1 MIYVRRWME
10 DPRMIDR
17 RTLIKGGLLAT
28 TAAGCGAAGA
38 GNSLPPLPVRRI
50 ATEEG
55 FNIPEVARATAR
67 LLPGLAAK
75 EPGEAAVF
83 GVDRPRSGDE
93 APPPWLRQLG
103 DIGAGRIADMD
114 AAGIAMQVLLLSS
127 PGVQMFE
134 AGEARELSQLAN
146 DRLADA
152 IGKFPGRFAGL
163 AAIPPQDPAF
173 AARELERAVNRLGLN
188 GAIINSHTG
197 GHYLDEAPY
206 RPILEAAA
214 ALEAPIYIHPRAPS
228 PQMVGPYLDYAM
240 VGAIWGYAV
249 EVSAHALRLIFSG
262 VFDALPSL
270 RIVIGHM
277 GEGIPF
283 FLDRIDTHYADGAG
297 RARGS
302 KPLSRRPSEIFR
314 DHFTITTSGMN
325 WGPALRLALETLGP
339 ERVMFA
345 ADYPFENARTA
356 VERIDALR
364 LEPGTLA
371 AFYHRNAERVFRIKA
386 GGR

>member
-1 MIYVRRWME
+1 
-10 DPRMIDR
+10 MIDR
-17 RTLIKGGLLAT
+17 RAVIKSGLLV
-28 TAAGCGAAGA
+28 GAAAAWGVRADGA
-38 GNSLPPLPVRRI
+38 AAPRVIRRI

-67 LLPGLAAK
+67 IVPGLAAR

-83 GVDRPRSGDE
+83 GVDRPHSQDE
-93 APPPWLRQLG
+93 GPPPWLHQLS
-103 DIGAGRIADMD
+103 DIDAGRIADMD
-114 AAGIAMQVLLLSS
+114 AAGIAKQVMLLSS

-134 AGEARELSQLAN
+134 AGEARELSHFAN

-152 IGKFPGRFAGL
+152 IRKHPDRFAGL
-163 AAIPPQDPAF
+163 AALPPQDPAF
-173 AARELERAVNRLGLN
+173 AARELERAVKTLGLS
-188 GAIINSHTG
+188 GAIINSHTR
-197 GHYLDEAPY
+197 GHYLDEVPY

-214 ALEAPIYIHPRAPS
+214 ALDVPIYIHPRAPS
-228 PQMVGPYLDYAM
+228 PQMIGPYLDYEM

-249 EVSAHALRLIFSG
+249 ETSAHALRLIFNG
-262 VFDALPSL
+262 VFDELPKL

-283 FLDRIDTHYADGAG
+283 FLDRIDTHYAAGAG
-297 RARGS
+297 RRPGA

-339 ERVMFA
+339 DRVMFA
-345 ADYPFENARTA
+345 ADYPFENAPAA
-356 VERIDALR
+356 VARIEALG
-364 LEPGTLA
+364 LDPHTLA
-371 AFYHRNAERVFRIKA
+371 SFYHRNAERVFGLASNA
-386 GGR
+386 GA

>member
-1 MIYVRRWME
+1 MF
-10 DPRMIDR
+10 DR
-17 RTLIKGGLLAT
+17 RTLITGGLLAGVT
-28 TAAGCGAAGA
+28 SVRVDAGTAPAASG
-38 GNSLPPLPVRRI
+38 VRRI

-55 FNIPEVARATAR
+55 FNIPEVARATSR
-67 LLPGLAAK
+67 LLPGLVSR

-83 GVDRPRSGDE
+83 GVDRPHPPNE
-93 APPPWLRQLG
+93 APPPWLHQLS

-146 DRLADA
+146 DRLAET
-152 IGKFPGRFAGL
+152 IRKYPTRFAGL
-163 AAIPPQDPAF
+163 AVLPPQDPAF
-173 AARELERAVNRLGLN
+173 AARELERAVKKLGLN
-188 GAIINSHTG
+188 GAIINSHTQ

-214 ALEAPIYIHPRAPS
+214 SLEAPIYIHPRAPS
-228 PQMVGPYLDYAM
+228 PQMVAPYLDYAM

-262 VFDALPSL
+262 IFDQLPKL
-270 RIVIGHM
+270 QIVIGHM

-283 FLDRIDTHYADGAG
+283 FLDRLDTHYAAGGG
-297 RARGS
+297 RARDS

-314 DHFTITTSGMN
+314 EHFTITTSGMN
-325 WGPALRLALETLGP
+325 WGPALHLALETLGP
-339 ERVMFA
+339 DRVMFA
-345 ADYPFENARTA
+345 ADYPFESAPTA
-356 VERIDALR
+356 VARIDALG
-364 LEPGTLA
+364 LDPKTLGS
-371 AFYHRNAERVFRIKA
+371 FYHRNAERVFRITTA
-386 GGR
+386 

>member
-1 MIYVRRWME
+1 VIN
-10 DPRMIDR
+10 R
-17 RTLIKGGLLAT
+17 RTLIRGGLVAGLASRRIL
-28 TAAGCGAAGA
+28 A
-38 GNSLPPLPVRRI
+38 GNAPSPPGLRRI

-67 LLPGLAAK
+67 ILPELVSR

-93 APPPWLRQLG
+93 APPPWLHQLS

-114 AAGIAMQVLLLSS
+114 GAGIAMQVLLLSS

-152 IGKFPGRFAGL
+152 IRKYPDRFAGL

-173 AARELERAVNRLGLN
+173 AARELERAVSKLGLN

-206 RPILEAAA
+206 LPILEAAA

-228 PQMVGPYLDYAM
+228 PQMVGPYLDYQM

-262 VFDALPSL
+262 VFDRLPKL

-283 FLDRIDTHYADGAG
+283 FLDRIDTHYAAGAG
-297 RARGS
+297 RGRGS
-302 KPLSRRPSEIFR
+302 KPLSRPPSEIFR

-325 WGPALRLALETLGP
+325 WGPALRLSLETLGP

-345 ADYPFENARTA
+345 ADYPFENARAA
-356 VERIDALR
+356 VSRIDALG
-364 LEPGTLA
+364 LEPDTLA
-371 AFYHRNAERVFRIKA
+371 KLYHRNAERVFRLTARGA
-386 GGR
+386 GQAK

>member
-1 MIYVRRWME
+1 
-10 DPRMIDR
+10 
-17 RTLIKGGLLAT
+17 L
-28 TAAGCGAAGA
+28 
-38 GNSLPPLPVRRI
+38 RRI

-67 LLPGLAAK
+67 ILPELVSR

-93 APPPWLRQLG
+93 APPPWLHQLS

-114 AAGIAMQVLLLSS
+114 GAGIAMQVLLLSS

-152 IGKFPGRFAGL
+152 IRKYPEPLRRSCGHSPAG
-163 AAIPPQDPAF
+163 PAF
-173 AARELERAVNRLGLN
+173 AARELERAVSKLGLN

-206 RPILEAAA
+206 LPILEAAA

-228 PQMVGPYLDYAM
+228 PQMVGPYLDYQM

-249 EVSAHALRLIFSG
+249 EVSAHALRLIFS
-262 VFDALPSL
+262 VSSIACRSS
-270 RIVIGHM
+270 
-277 GEGIPF
+277 
-283 FLDRIDTHYADGAG
+283 
-297 RARGS
+297 GS
-302 KPLSRRPSEIFR
+302 
-314 DHFTITTSGMN
+314 
-325 WGPALRLALETLGP
+325 
-339 ERVMFA
+339 
-345 ADYPFENARTA
+345 
-356 VERIDALR
+356 
-364 LEPGTLA
+364 
-371 AFYHRNAERVFRIKA
+371 
-386 GGR
+386 

>member
-1 MIYVRRWME
+1 
-10 DPRMIDR
+10 MIDR
-17 RTLIKGGLLAT
+17 RALIKGGLLA
-28 TAAGCGAAGA
+28 GAATAWGVRAKGA
-38 GNSLPPLPVRRI
+38 TSTPGMRRI

-55 FNIPEVARATAR
+55 FNVPEVARATAR
-67 LLPGLAAK
+67 ILPGIVSR
-75 EPGEAAVF
+75 EPGEAAIF

-93 APPPWLRQLG
+93 GPPPWLRQLS

-114 AAGIAMQVLLLSS
+114 GAGIAMQVMLLSS

-134 AGEARELSQLAN
+134 AGEARELSRLAN

-152 IGKFPGRFAGL
+152 VRGHPDRFAGL

-173 AARELERAVNRLGLN
+173 AAQELERAVKSLGLS

-214 ALEAPIYIHPRAPS
+214 ALQVPIYIHPRAPS
-228 PQMVGPYLDYAM
+228 PQMVGPYLDYGM

-249 EVSAHALRLIFSG
+249 ETSAHALRLIFSG
-262 VFDALPSL
+262 VFDQLPQL

-283 FLDRIDTHYADGAG
+283 FLDRIDTHYAAG
-297 RARGS
+297 GGRGRGS
-302 KPLSRRPSEIFR
+302 KPLSRPPSEIFL

-345 ADYPFENARTA
+345 ADYPFENAPAA
-356 VERIDALR
+356 VARIDALG
-364 LEPGTLA
+364 LDPTTLA
-371 AFYHRNAERVFRIKA
+371 SVYHRNAERVFGLSGPA
-386 GGR
+386 

>member
-1 MIYVRRWME
+1 
-10 DPRMIDR
+10 MIDR
-17 RTLIKGGLLAT
+17 RAVIKGGLLV
-28 TAAGCGAAGA
+28 GAAAAWGTRA
-38 GNSLPPLPVRRI
+38 DEVTSTHGIRRI

-55 FNIPEVARATAR
+55 FNIPEIARATAR
-67 LLPGLAAK
+67 ILPGIVAT

-83 GVDRPRSGDE
+83 GVDRPHAPDE
-93 APPPWLRQLG
+93 GPPPWLHQLSN
-103 DIGAGRIADMD
+103 IGAGRIADMD
-114 AAGIAMQVLLLSS
+114 TAGIAMQVLLLSS

-146 DRLADA
+146 DRAAEAVRKHPD
-152 IGKFPGRFAGL
+152 RFAGL
-163 AAIPPQDPAF
+163 AALPPQDPAF
-173 AARELERAVNRLGLN
+173 AARELERAVKSLGLS
-188 GAIINSHTG
+188 GALINSHTK

-214 ALEAPIYIHPRAPS
+214 ALEVPIYIHPRAPS
-228 PQMVGPYLDYAM
+228 PQMVGPYLEYAM

-262 VFDALPSL
+262 VFDQLPKL

-283 FLDRIDTHYADGAG
+283 FLDRIDTHYAAGAG
-297 RARGS
+297 RRPGS

-314 DHFTITTSGMN
+314 EHFTITTSGMN

-339 ERVMFA
+339 DRVMFA
-345 ADYPFENARTA
+345 ADYPFENAPAA
-356 VERIDALR
+356 VARIDALG
-364 LEPGTLA
+364 LDPKTLGN
-371 AFYHRNAERVFRIKA
+371 FYHRNAERVFGLAGKA
-386 GGR
+386 APGDTK

>member
-1 MIYVRRWME
+1 
-10 DPRMIDR
+10 MIDR
-17 RTLIKGGLLAT
+17 RAVIKGGLLA
-28 TAAGCGAAGA
+28 GAAAAWGVQSAGA
-38 GNSLPPLPVRRI
+38 ESTLPIRRI

-67 LLPGLAAK
+67 MLPGLVSR
-75 EPGEAAVF
+75 EPGEAAIF
-83 GVDRPRSGDE
+83 GVDRPRPKSEG
-93 APPPWLRQLG
+93 PPPWLRQLS

-114 AAGIAMQVLLLSS
+114 NAGIAMQVLLLSS
-127 PGVQMFE
+127 PGVQLFE
-134 AGEARELSQLAN
+134 AGEARELSRLAN

-152 IGKFPGRFAGL
+152 VRGHPDRFAGL

-173 AARELERAVNRLGLN
+173 AAQELERAVKSLGLS

-214 ALEAPIYIHPRAPS
+214 ALQVPIYIHPRAPS
-228 PQMVGPYLDYAM
+228 PQMVGPYLDYGM

-249 EVSAHALRLIFSG
+249 ETSAHALRLIFSG
-262 VFDALPSL
+262 VFDQLPQL

-283 FLDRIDTHYADGAG
+283 FLDRIDTHYAAG
-297 RARGS
+297 GGRGRGS
-302 KPLSRRPSEIFR
+302 KPLSRPPSEIFR

-345 ADYPFENARTA
+345 ADYPFENAPAA
-356 VERIDALR
+356 VARIDALG
-364 LEPGTLA
+364 LDPTTLA
-371 AFYHRNAERVFRIKA
+371 SVYHRNAERVFGLSGPA
-386 GGR
+386 